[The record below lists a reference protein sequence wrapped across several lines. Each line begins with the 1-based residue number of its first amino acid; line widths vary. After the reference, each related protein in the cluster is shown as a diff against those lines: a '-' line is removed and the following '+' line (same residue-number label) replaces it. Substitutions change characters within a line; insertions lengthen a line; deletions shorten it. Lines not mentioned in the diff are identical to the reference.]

1 MTGQLHCP
9 TDARRDRLR
18 DAGLNGIDWLEVLA
32 SKRTLLVHC
41 FGAIPQLGA
50 GNVRI
55 DGGVRVRNVG
65 VEWAARGDSVGDG
78 LLRPDEQARV
88 AALGGAADK
97 ALVVRADSSGD
108 FSTYTLRLVASA
120 AREEEP
126 PTGFDP
132 VCSSVDFSFKVDCPA
147 DFDCEPQEECELPEL
162 PSPQIDYMA
171 KDYASFRRLMLDRL
185 SVIAPDW
192 KERNPADVVVMLVEL
207 LAHAGDSLSYWQ
219 DAVATE
225 AYLGTARRRASV
237 RRHAR
242 LVDYQMHEGANAR
255 AWVWLEVGPGADGA
269 VLPKETM
276 LLTGESDAPTTL
288 RAADVGPAASVGALV
303 FETLHPLELR
313 QARNTIRLH
322 TWGDPRCCL
331 PAGATRA
338 TLVGTAADLR
348 LRKGDVL
355 VFEEVLGLAEEEGLE
370 VTAPRTGRPEDA
382 DPARRQAVRLSE
394 EPVARTD
401 PVGPVDVLDI
411 EWHAADAL
419 RFPLCLWE
427 LGSEDEPQPVSV
439 ARGNVVLAD
448 HGHRI
453 GSEDLD
459 PVPAR
464 RPYRPVL
471 DRPGLTHAAPYDDED
486 ARLEP
491 ASTTAA
497 PDPRTGLPWIYL
509 HGEGERWEP
518 ERELLNSDR
527 FATSFVV
534 EMHED
539 GRANLRFGDNVL
551 GRRPAEG
558 EAFRAVYRVGNGLAG
573 NVGAG
578 ALSRVVTRLDITRVT
593 NPMPAAGGMDPE
605 PIDQVRLY
613 APQAFRSQRRAV
625 TTADYATVAERHPEV
640 QKAAA
645 ARRWTGSWYTVFV
658 TVDRLGGGEIDA
670 PFEHRLRAFLD
681 GYRLAGDDL
690 EIAPPKFVSL
700 DVQLTGCV
708 APGYVRGDV
717 AKALGEVFSNR
728 RLRDG
733 SVGFFH
739 PDNFSFGQPVYL
751 SRVIAAAM
759 RVPGV
764 EWIEATRFH
773 RFREAPRTEI
783 ADGKIAFAPLEIAR
797 LDNDPNRP
805 ENGRIAFD
813 LRGGS

>member
-1 MTGQLHCP
+1 MTDQLFCP
-9 TDARRDRLR
+9 TDARRDRIR
-18 DAGLNGIDWLEVLA
+18 AAGLNGIDWLEVLA

-41 FGAIPQLGA
+41 FDAIPKLVA

-55 DGGVRVRNVG
+55 DGGVRVRDVD
-65 VEWAARGDSVGDG
+65 VAWATRADEITPGR
-78 LLRPDEQARV
+78 LRPDEQERV
-88 AALGGAADK
+88 DELADPDQ
-97 ALVVRADSSGD
+97 ALVVRTDSSGD

-120 AREEEP
+120 ARHEDP
-126 PTGFDP
+126 PQGFDP
-132 VCSSVDFSFKVDCPA
+132 ICSRVDFSFKVDCPS
-147 DFDCEPQEECELPEL
+147 DFDCKTDDDCESPQLA
-162 PSPQIDYMA
+162 SPQIDYMS

-192 KERNPADVVVMLVEL
+192 KERNPADVMVTLVEL

-255 AWVWLEVGPGADGA
+255 TWVCLDAAPSADGE

-288 RAADVGPAASVGALV
+288 AAEDVDRAVSLGAVV

-313 QARNTIRLH
+313 EARNRIHLH

-338 TLVGTAADLR
+338 TLAGTAAVLR
-348 LRKGDVL
+348 FRKGDVL
-355 VFEEVLGLAEEEGLE
+355 VFEEVLGLSPRPGADLEAPTSWSAEN
-370 VTAPRTGRPEDA
+370 A
-382 DPARRQAVRLSE
+382 DPAHRQSVRLSKD
-394 EPVARTD
+394 PVARTD
-401 PVGPVDVLDI
+401 PVGPVEVLDI

-419 RFPLCLWE
+419 RFPLCVWD
-427 LGSEDEPQPVSV
+427 LGSETEPRPVSV

-448 HGHRI
+448 HGRRT
-453 GSEDLD
+453 GTEALA
-459 PVPAR
+459 PVPEL

-491 ASTTAA
+491 ASATAA
-497 PDPRTGLPWIYL
+497 PDPRTGLPWIYVL
-509 HGEGERWEP
+509 GEGERWKP

-539 GRANLRFGDNVL
+539 GRAGLRFGDNIL
-551 GRRPAEG
+551 GRRPAPEK
-558 EAFRAVYRVGNGLAG
+558 AFRAVYRVGNGQAG

-578 ALSRVVTRLDITRVT
+578 ALSRVVTTLEIRSVT
-593 NPMPAAGGMDPE
+593 NPMPATGGVDPE

-658 TVDRLGGGEIDA
+658 TVDRRGGGELDA
-670 PFEHRLRAFLD
+670 GFERRLRSFLD
-681 GYRLAGDDL
+681 GYRLAGHDL
-690 EIAPPKFVSL
+690 EIEPPQLVAL
-700 DVQLTGCV
+700 DLELSGCV
-708 APGYVRGDV
+708 APGYVRSDV
-717 AKALGEVFSNR
+717 AKALESVFSNR

-733 SVGFFH
+733 TLGFFH
-739 PDNFSFGQPVYL
+739 PDNFTFGEPVYL
-751 SRVIAAAM
+751 SRVIATAM
-759 RVPGV
+759 SVSGV
-764 EWIEATRFH
+764 DWIEATRFH
-773 RFREAPRTEI
+773 RFRGAPRTEL

-805 ENGRIAFD
+805 ENGRIVLD

>member
-9 TDARRDRLR
+9 TEARRDRVR
-18 DAGLNGIDWLEVLA
+18 EAGLNGIDWLEVLG

-41 FGAIPQLGA
+41 FSAIPKLVA

-55 DGGVRVRNVG
+55 DGGVRVRDVG
-65 VEWAARGDSVGDG
+65 VAWAARGDSVAPG

-88 AALGGAADK
+88 AGLDDPDR

-120 AREEEP
+120 ARHEEP
-126 PTGFDP
+126 PPGFDP
-132 VCSSVDFSFKVDCPA
+132 IYSSVDFSFKVDCPS
-147 DFDCEPQEECELPEL
+147 DFDCAPDDECELPEL
-162 PSPQIDYMA
+162 PAPQIDYMA

-192 KERNPADVVVMLVEL
+192 RERNPADVMVMLVEL

-242 LVDYQMHEGANAR
+242 LVDYHVHEGANAR
-255 AWVWLEVGPGADGA
+255 TWVCFEAGAGADGA
-269 VLPKETM
+269 VLPDGTM

-288 RAADVGPAASVGALV
+288 ETADVDRAVSLGALV

-313 QARNTIRLH
+313 EARNRIRLH

-338 TLVGTAADLR
+338 TLVGTSAALR

-355 VFEEVLGLAEEEGLE
+355 VFEEVLGLTEEEGADIA
-370 VTAPRTGRPEDA
+370 APRTGRAEDA
-382 DPARRQAVRLSE
+382 DPSHRQAVRLSE
-394 EPVARTD
+394 DPVARTD
-401 PVGPVDVLDI
+401 PVGPVDVLEV

-419 RFPLCLWE
+419 RFPLCAWE
-427 LGSEDEPQPVSV
+427 LGSEAEPKPVSV
-439 ARGNVVLAD
+439 VRGNVVLAD
-448 HGHRI
+448 HGRRTDR
-453 GSEDLD
+453 EKLD
-459 PVPAR
+459 PVPER

-471 DRPGLTHAAPYDDED
+471 ERPGLTHAAPYDDED

-491 ASTTAA
+491 ASATAA

-539 GRANLRFGDNVL
+539 GRAGLRFGDNVL
-551 GRRPAEG
+551 GRRPADG
-558 EAFRAVYRVGNGLAG
+558 EVFRAVYRVGNGQAG

-578 ALSRVVTRLDITRVT
+578 ALSRVVTPLDIESVT
-593 NPMPAAGGMDPE
+593 NPMPAAGGVDPE

-645 ARRWTGSWYTVFV
+645 ARRWTGSWYTIFV
-658 TVDRLGGGEIDA
+658 TIDRRGGGEIDA
-670 PFEHRLRAFLD
+670 AFERRMRTFLD
-681 GYRLAGDDL
+681 GYRLAGYDL
-690 EIAPPKFVSL
+690 EIEPPKYVAL
-700 DVQLTGCV
+700 DIELTGCV

-733 SVGFFH
+733 SLGFFH
-739 PDNFSFGQPVYL
+739 PDNFTFGQPVYL

-764 EWIEATRFH
+764 DWIEATRFH

-783 ADGKIAFAPLEIAR
+783 ADGKIAFASLEIAR